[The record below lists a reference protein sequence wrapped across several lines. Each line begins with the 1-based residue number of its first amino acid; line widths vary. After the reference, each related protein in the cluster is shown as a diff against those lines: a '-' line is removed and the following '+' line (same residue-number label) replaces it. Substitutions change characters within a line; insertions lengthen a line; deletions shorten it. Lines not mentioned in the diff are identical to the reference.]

1 MRRFA
6 SRSAHQSRVVEGGVQ
21 PQRPASQGRPAAVG
35 TEASQGRPAA
45 LGTEA
50 STQGVVRVL
59 STQWTWN
66 TIWIVGPFDHRV
78 WENNFPH
85 HPKETWAT
93 YENWSKPSG
102 PEIQGC

>member
-6 SRSAHQSRVVEGGVQ
+6 SQSAHQSWVVEGGVQ
-21 PQRPASQGRPAAVG
+21 PQRP
-35 TEASQGRPAA
+35 ASQGRPAA

-66 TIWIVGPFDHRV
+66 TIWIFGPFDHRV